1 MANLKAIRQRI
12 KSVQAT
18 QKITRA
24 MRMVAAA
31 KVRRAQLR
39 VQAARPFTQAVIEM
53 LSSALQDTNP
63 AEIYGLPLLNARP
76 VKKVALIILSSD
88 RGLCGSYNTNVFRE
102 ALSRIQSLQA
112 EGKEPALILV
122 GLKAVAFFKSL
133 KIEKLKTY
141 TLLPAIPTV
150 EEAKLI
156 AEQASESFTNGTVDA
171 VELIGTKFISMLR
184 SRVDDKPYLPATF
197 ENLQVESAVSHL
209 NAELAAS
216 KSNADETVNNKRLTP
231 MRLFEPSILELMSQ
245 QLVPKYLENV
255 VYQALLEASA
265 SELAAR
271 MNAMT
276 NASNN
281 ARDLISSLT
290 LIYNKA
296 RQTGITQDLLE
307 IVGGAEALKG

>member
-12 KSVQAT
+12 KSVQST

-24 MRMVAAA
+24 MKMVAAA
-31 KVRRAQLR
+31 KVRRAQGR
-39 VQAARPFTQAVIEM
+39 VIAARPFTQGIVRILREVMAEV
-53 LSSALQDTNP
+53 SPVDLQ
-63 AEIYGLPLLNARP
+63 GLYLLNRREI
-76 VKKVALIILSSD
+76 KKVAIIVLSSD
-88 RGLCGSYNTNVFRE
+88 RGLCGSYNGTVFRDVLQRVT
-102 ALSRIQSLQA
+102 ALRA
-112 EGKEPALILV
+112 EGKEVALMLV
-122 GLKAVAFFKSL
+122 GLKAVSFFKNI
-133 KIEKLKTY
+133 KIEKLGKPF

-156 AEQASESFTNGTVDA
+156 AGQASEYFTSGQVDA
-171 VELIGTKFISMLR
+171 IEIIGTDFISLLR
-184 SRVDDKPYLPATF
+184 SEVKKTQYLPIQ
-197 ENLQVESAVSHL
+197 LPK
-209 NAELAAS
+209 AEEHKPLA
-216 KSNADETVNNKRLTP
+216 P
-231 MRLFEPSILELMSQ
+231 IRLFEPDIIDVMQREL
-245 QLVPKYLENV
+245 LPKYIENTI
-255 VYQALLEASA
+255 YQALLEASA

-296 RQTGITQDLLE
+296 RQASITQELLE